1 MASQDDSTIQDD
13 SNGRWLL
20 VVEAWRDI
28 VSMAQVGVCSYMD
41 FLLSLSS
48 HLEKIALKAVAL
60 QVSLSVLK
68 NKG

>member
-48 HLEKIALKAVAL
+48 HLRED
-60 QVSLSVLK
+60 SS
-68 NKG
+68 